1 MHFKLQDIESTAQ
14 LSEIQQLREQHE
26 SVVND
31 LKHTISVLESR
42 LQASEVIS
50 VKEESSHENQ
60 EQLLQCYRSKTEDEN
75 EALIAENVDLKATLE
90 NTKLKF
96 EKTETALQQQNIDL
110 KEKLKQMRNERDAAK
125 SAILEEEIAKHEYRE
140 KLTRKDSE
148 AKMELAQLT
157 TEKETLE
164 VTLELREKELKTR
177 KEEFREEQ
185 VSKEGFARSS
195 G

>member
-1 MHFKLQDIESTAQ
+1 M
-14 LSEIQQLREQHE
+14 
-26 SVVND
+26 D
-31 LKHTISVLESR
+31 LKGALEHT
-42 LQASEVIS
+42 
-50 VKEESSHENQ
+50 KF
-60 EQLLQCYRSKTEDEN
+60 
-75 EALIAENVDLKATLE
+75 
-90 NTKLKF
+90 KF
-96 EKTETALQQQNIDL
+96 EKMETDLQQQNIDL
-110 KEKLKQMRNERDAAK
+110 KEKLKFMRNERDAAK

-148 AKMELAQLT
+148 SKMELAQLT

-185 VSKEGFARSS
+185 VSSTLEGVARSS